1 MSTAPEATRD
11 VVRDLLPAYASG
23 EASADTRRFVE
34 AWLGRDATLAREAEA
49 LRAAEDDLAAAPA
62 GAARPDAE
70 RATLLRL
77 RGLLRAQS
85 FALAGGIF
93 FSLLPFSFVFSSEKG
108 FRFLLFRDAPVVGAF
123 SAVMALASWMALVA
137 LTRRLRGPGR

>member
-34 AWLGRDATLAREAEA
+34 AWLGRDATLAREAET
-49 LRAAEDDLAAAPA
+49 LRASENDLAGAPA

-85 FALAGGIF
+85 FALAAGAF

-108 FRFLLFRDAPVVGAF
+108 LTFFLLRDAP
-123 SAVMALASWMALVA
+123 AVAILALTMAVASWATLVM
-137 LTRRLRGPGR
+137 LTRRLRGGGR